1 LISLIIIESIKL
13 FLSNSSIFN
22 VSLLSINQSINN
34 QSNHTLSTH
43 SQIKI
48 NSQMNQPINQMN
60 ESKVVCFFDLL
71 CLFVCFVWF
80 VVCLFVWFKVGSLL
94 ILFINQSH
102 QSINQLNEINQTNPT
117 FIFTAH
123 TILNQPMSVKCQ
135 FLLPFFLSISH
146 LNPIQSIN
154 QKRSIDR
161 QDRRREIDE
170 WMNELKS
177 ISLTSQ
183 FMCNWSQRVNSILF
197 DCLFPF
203 PN

>member
-1 LISLIIIESIKL
+1 
-13 FLSNSSIFN
+13 
-22 VSLLSINQSINN
+22 
-34 QSNHTLSTH
+34 
-43 SQIKI
+43 
-48 NSQMNQPINQMN
+48 MN

-94 ILFINQSH
+94 ILFINQSINEMKSTKPTNFH
-102 QSINQLNEINQTNPT
+102 FYCTHYSQSTNVS
-117 FIFTAH
+117 
-123 TILNQPMSVKCQ
+123 QV
-135 FLLPFFLSISH
+135 SISSSILSFH
-146 LNPIQSIN
+146 LSSQSNPIQSIN

-203 PN
+203 PIN

>member
-1 LISLIIIESIKL
+1 
-13 FLSNSSIFN
+13 
-22 VSLLSINQSINN
+22 
-34 QSNHTLSTH
+34 
-43 SQIKI
+43 
-48 NSQMNQPINQMN
+48 MN

-94 ILFINQSH
+94 ILFINQSMKW
-102 QSINQLNEINQTNPT
+102 NQPNQPT
-117 FIFTAH
+117 FISTAH

-203 PN
+203 PIN

>member
-1 LISLIIIESIKL
+1 
-13 FLSNSSIFN
+13 
-22 VSLLSINQSINN
+22 
-34 QSNHTLSTH
+34 
-43 SQIKI
+43 
-48 NSQMNQPINQMN
+48 MN

-71 CLFVCFVWF
+71 CLFVSFVWF
-80 VVCLFVWFKVGSLL
+80 IVCLFVWFKVGSLL
-94 ILFINQSH
+94 ILFINQSINEMKSTKPTNFH
-102 QSINQLNEINQTNPT
+102 FYCTHYSQSTNVS
-117 FIFTAH
+117 
-123 TILNQPMSVKCQ
+123 QV
-135 FLLPFFLSISH
+135 SISSSILSFH
-146 LNPIQSIN
+146 LSSQSNPIQSIN

-203 PN
+203 PIN

>member
-1 LISLIIIESIKL
+1 LIYLIESIKL

-48 NSQMNQPINQMN
+48 NSQMNQPINQSN
-60 ESKVVCFFDLL
+60 EWMKARLFVSLICFVCLFRVIC
-71 CLFVCFVWF
+71 CLFVCLFDSKL
-80 VVCLFVWFKVGSLL
+80 VVCWFYSS
-94 ILFINQSH
+94 INQSMKW
-102 QSINQLNEINQTNPT
+102 NQPNQPT
-117 FIFTAH
+117 FISTAH

-203 PN
+203 PIN

>member
-1 LISLIIIESIKL
+1 MKARLFVSLICFVCL
-13 FLSNSSIFN
+13 FLS
-22 VSLLSINQSINN
+22 
-34 QSNHTLSTH
+34 
-43 SQIKI
+43 
-48 NSQMNQPINQMN
+48 
-60 ESKVVCFFDLL
+60 
-71 CLFVCFVWF
+71 FVWF

-94 ILFINQSH
+94 ILFINQSMKW
-102 QSINQLNEINQTNPT
+102 NQPNQPT
-117 FIFTAH
+117 FISTAH

-146 LNPIQSIN
+146 LNQSIN

-203 PN
+203 PIN